1 MIENVYI
8 PSVGDWYKDAQG
20 QSFEIVAVDEDEGSV
35 EVQFYDGE
43 IEEYDA
49 DSWRMLYLVPIA
61 PPEDWT
67 APFDQMERD
76 DLGYSDAVMRMDN
89 WSSRLD
95 EINHLN

>member
-1 MIENVYI
+1 MIENVYT
-8 PSVGDWYKDAQG
+8 PNVGDWFKDAQG

-67 APFDQMERD
+67 PVRSNGKRRSRLQRR
-76 DLGYSDAVMRMDN
+76 SDA
-89 WSSRLD
+89 
-95 EINHLN
+95 HG